1 VELLFQTQKSQQS
14 TRGRYKRQS
23 DLYELGDRLSEKL
36 MVQRE
41 EMKEKMGNWSCIM
54 QELKVVDEN
63 MELDLENMLDD
74 VKSMN
79 IRDKWLEDN
88 TIEDIRTCYAVA
100 QSLPQRFF
108 SEEPLPEQWVKIMK
122 FKKCKKMAMFKTCM
136 NHDIKRKLENNFGP
150 LGKLIETTGL
160 PENELLPMAM
170 KLLHGDMD
178 MMDI

>member
-1 VELLFQTQKSQQS
+1 
-14 TRGRYKRQS
+14 
-23 DLYELGDRLSEKL
+23 

-88 TIEDIRTCYAVA
+88 TIEDIRTCYAVRT
-100 QSLPQRFF
+100 Q
-108 SEEPLPEQWVKIMK
+108 
-122 FKKCKKMAMFKTCM
+122 CG
-136 NHDIKRKLENNFGP
+136 NFRIF
-150 LGKLIETTGL
+150 LSFRREI
-160 PENELLPMAM
+160 NF
-170 KLLHGDMD
+170 
-178 MMDI
+178 

>member
-1 VELLFQTQKSQQS
+1 MSLSNKYLSTFSCKVCANCKELGLNRCLFCLLQ
-14 TRGRYKRQS
+14 KRQS

-54 QELKVVDEN
+54 QELKLVDEN

-88 TIEDIRTCYAVA
+88 TIEDIRTCYAV
-100 QSLPQRFF
+100 SRCFPT
-108 SEEPLPEQWVKIMK
+108 SI
-122 FKKCKKMAMFKTCM
+122 
-136 NHDIKRKLENNFGP
+136 
-150 LGKLIETTGL
+150 
-160 PENELLPMAM
+160 
-170 KLLHGDMD
+170 
-178 MMDI
+178 